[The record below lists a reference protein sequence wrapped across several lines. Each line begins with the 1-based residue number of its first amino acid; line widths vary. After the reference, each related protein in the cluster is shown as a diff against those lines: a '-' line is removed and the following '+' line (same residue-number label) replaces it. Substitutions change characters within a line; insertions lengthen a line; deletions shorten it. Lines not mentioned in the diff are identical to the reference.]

1 MKDRPFLPFYD
12 LSFFPS
18 IRVIITSNLADFK
31 YVITF
36 LKSSLKPKTVPQNW
50 SKMPKM
56 EKNHGFLYATEKR
69 NNYHKNKNYTFLESE
84 SDEFFILWIW
94 S

>member
-1 MKDRPFLPFYD
+1 MKMKDRPFLPFYD

-36 LKSSLKPKTVPQNW
+36 LKSSLKPKIVPQNW

-69 NNYHKNKNYTFLESE
+69 NNYHKNKNYAFLESE
-84 SDEFFILWIW
+84 SDEFFIL
-94 S
+94 